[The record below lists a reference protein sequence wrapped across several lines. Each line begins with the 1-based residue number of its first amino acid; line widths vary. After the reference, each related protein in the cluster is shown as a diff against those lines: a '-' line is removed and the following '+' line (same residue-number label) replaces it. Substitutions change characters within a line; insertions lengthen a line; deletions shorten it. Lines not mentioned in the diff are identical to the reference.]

1 MADVEIGTVE
11 ESELERR
18 FKAALRAWAA
28 SLPDTRA
35 SLTDVPG
42 QGRYKAF
49 ELRMETGDDPETSV
63 RTHYRIEEQEGL
75 GTSPSVLP
83 DFRIR
88 RLDTRAPNI
97 AVFLDGYQFHASPEV
112 NNIAADT
119 QKRRGIR
126 DNGDLVW
133 NLTWND
139 VKTFHSAF
147 EASPPTEPAARNLI
161 TGEARRLAR
170 QVQQGQ
176 RGRFEVDDLNQNP
189 MKLLL
194 DVMARPDFDEWSQLA
209 MSGIGGMFASTEP
222 KLALG
227 AGDGEEFLGRAARG
241 SKAGQPSGD
250 GAPVALGVRS
260 DTPNWLS
267 LALALDTRPGR
278 EQLQRWTVLAAL
290 PDSAR
295 DVAAEGHA
303 ARWQDWVQWANV
315 AQLMTGSGRHALIT
329 ATSEAEDLSFDLLW
343 LVNLDQEDE
352 PASSVAAVDGA
363 AAPDGRDEALLA
375 SAGEVSQGDVTIS
388 EEMNDELELV
398 EDDNV
403 RELTGRMLMRGAP
416 DFEAG
421 YELGGEP
428 VEAAWPDAK
437 VGVLGADQAGVCAA
451 GWDLRTPE
459 QWPHDELLA
468 RVARR

>member
-1 MADVEIGTVE
+1 
-11 ESELERR
+11 
-18 FKAALRAWAA
+18 
-28 SLPDTRA
+28 
-35 SLTDVPG
+35 
-42 QGRYKAF
+42 
-49 ELRMETGDDPETSV
+49 
-63 RTHYRIEEQEGL
+63 
-75 GTSPSVLP
+75 
-83 DFRIR
+83 
-88 RLDTRAPNI
+88 
-97 AVFLDGYQFHASPEV
+97 
-112 NNIAADT
+112 
-119 QKRRGIR
+119 
-126 DNGDLVW
+126 
-133 NLTWND
+133 
-139 VKTFHSAF
+139 
-147 EASPPTEPAARNLI
+147 
-161 TGEARRLAR
+161 
-170 QVQQGQ
+170 
-176 RGRFEVDDLNQNP
+176 
-189 MKLLL
+189 
-194 DVMARPDFDEWSQLA
+194 

-241 SKAGQPSGD
+241 SKAVQPSGD

-260 DTPNWLS
+260 DTPNGLS

-278 EQLQRWTVLAAL
+278 GQLQRWTMLAAL

-295 DVAAEGHA
+295 NVAAEGHA

-343 LVNLDQEDE
+343 LANLDQEDD
-352 PASSVAAVDGA
+352 PASSVAAIDGA
-363 AAPDGRDEALLA
+363 AAPDGPEEALLSA
-375 SAGEVSQGDVTIS
+375 AGELSQGDVTIS
-388 EEMNDELELV
+388 EEMNEELELV
-398 EDDNV
+398 EDEDV
-403 RELTGRMLMRGAP
+403 RELTRRMLMRGAP